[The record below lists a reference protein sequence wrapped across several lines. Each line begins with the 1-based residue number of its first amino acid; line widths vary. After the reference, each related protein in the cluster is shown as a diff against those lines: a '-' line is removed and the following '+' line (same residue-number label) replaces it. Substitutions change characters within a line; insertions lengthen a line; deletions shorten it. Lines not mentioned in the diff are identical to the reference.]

1 MKPWRF
7 CEKDRSDPRSVP
19 RTPGRRRQAEPLR
32 SFSQKW
38 SDIGYLGTRRVSP
51 SATTVRLFTP
61 TGWVIGTL
69 HVPEGVGL
77 LPFLNGDEAFFRM
90 TNVSLPEQPR
100 SIPFL
105 ALQRKAVLIVVPGE
119 DALLGLHEHD
129 RRKRHE
135 VACLFDGGLVMGTLP
150 LPKGVR
156 VSDELMQSE
165 EFFAI
170 EDCTLG
176 IDASPEPVMEAE
188 ELVFVHAAEMFGV
201 AELEAE

>member
-1 MKPWRF
+1 
-7 CEKDRSDPRSVP
+7 
-19 RTPGRRRQAEPLR
+19 
-32 SFSQKW
+32 
-38 SDIGYLGTRRVSP
+38 VSP

-100 SIPFL
+100 TIPFL

-129 RRKRHE
+129 RRTRHE

-176 IDASPEPVMEAE
+176 IDASPEPTMEAE

-201 AELEAE
+201 AELEGE

>member
-1 MKPWRF
+1 
-7 CEKDRSDPRSVP
+7 V
-19 RTPGRRRQAEPLR
+19 TPA
-32 SFSQKW
+32 
-38 SDIGYLGTRRVSP
+38 T
-51 SATTVRLFTP
+51 TTVRLFTP
-61 TGWVIGTL
+61 TGWVIGTMHL
-69 HVPEGVGL
+69 PDGVGL
-77 LPFLNGDEAFFRM
+77 LPFLNGGEAFFRM

-100 SIPFL
+100 TIPFL
-105 ALQRKAVLIVVPGE
+105 AIQRKAVLIVVPGE
-119 DALLGLHEHD
+119 ETLLGLD
-129 RRKRHE
+129 DDGQGVRHE

-176 IDASPEPVMEAE
+176 IDASPEPTMEAE

-201 AELEAE
+201 AELEPE

>member
-1 MKPWRF
+1 M
-7 CEKDRSDPRSVP
+7 
-19 RTPGRRRQAEPLR
+19 
-32 SFSQKW
+32 
-38 SDIGYLGTRRVSP
+38 SP
-51 SATTVRLFTP
+51 IATTARLFTP

-69 HVPEGVGL
+69 HLPEGMGL
-77 LPFLNGDEAFFRM
+77 LPFLNRDESFFRM

-100 SIPFL
+100 TIPFL
-105 ALQRKAVLIVVPGE
+105 ALQRKAILIVVPGE
-119 DALLGLHEHD
+119 DALLGMHD
-129 RRKRHE
+129 DGRDRHE
-135 VACLFDGGLVMGTLP
+135 VTCLFAGGLVMGTLP

-176 IDASPEPVMEAE
+176 IDASPEPLMEAE

-201 AELEAE
+201 AELEPE

>member
-1 MKPWRF
+1 M
-7 CEKDRSDPRSVP
+7 
-19 RTPGRRRQAEPLR
+19 
-32 SFSQKW
+32 SQ
-38 SDIGYLGTRRVSP
+38 ST
-51 SATTVRLFTP
+51 TTVRVFTP
-61 TGWVIGTL
+61 SGWVIGTM
-69 HVPEGVGL
+69 HVPDGAGL
-77 LPFLNGDEAFFRM
+77 LPHLNGDEGFFRM
-90 TNVSLPEQPR
+90 TNVSLPEQPQT
-100 SIPFL
+100 IPFL

-119 DALLGLHEHD
+119 KALLGLESSE
-129 RRKRHE
+129 RQVRHE

-156 VSDELMQSE
+156 VSDELMQSK

>member
-1 MKPWRF
+1 MHLPA
-7 CEKDRSDPRSVP
+7 D
-19 RTPGRRRQAEPLR
+19 TA
-32 SFSQKW
+32 
-38 SDIGYLGTRRVSP
+38 
-51 SATTVRLFTP
+51 
-61 TGWVIGTL
+61 
-69 HVPEGVGL
+69 L
-77 LPFLNGDEAFFRM
+77 LPFLNSGEAFFRM

-100 SIPFL
+100 TIPFL

-119 DALLGLHEHD
+119 KTLLGLDDHAQGV
-129 RRKRHE
+129 RHE
-135 VACLFDGGLVMGTLP
+135 VACLFGGGLVMGTLP

-165 EFFAI
+165 RFFAI

>member
-1 MKPWRF
+1 M
-7 CEKDRSDPRSVP
+7 
-19 RTPGRRRQAEPLR
+19 
-32 SFSQKW
+32 
-38 SDIGYLGTRRVSP
+38 
-51 SATTVRLFTP
+51 RLFTP

-90 TNVSLPEQPR
+90 TN
-100 SIPFL
+100 
-105 ALQRKAVLIVVPGE
+105 E
-119 DALLGLHEHD
+119 DALLGLHEGDTRTRHD
-129 RRKRHE
+129 

-176 IDASPEPVMEAE
+176 IDA
-188 ELVFVHAAEMFGV
+188 
-201 AELEAE
+201 

>member
-1 MKPWRF
+1 
-7 CEKDRSDPRSVP
+7 
-19 RTPGRRRQAEPLR
+19 
-32 SFSQKW
+32 
-38 SDIGYLGTRRVSP
+38 VSP
-51 SATTVRLFTP
+51 SKSTVRLFTP

-77 LPFLNGDEAFFRM
+77 LPFLNGGGSFFRM
-90 TNVSLPEQPR
+90 TNVSLPAQPR
-100 SIPFL
+100 TIPFL
-105 ALQRKAVLIVVPGE
+105 ALQRKAVFLVIPGE
-119 DALLGLHEHD
+119 DALLGIHEHPEQV
-129 RRKRHE
+129 RHE

-150 LPKGVR
+150 LRKGVR

-176 IDASPEPVMEAE
+176 MDASPEPIMEAE

-201 AELEAE
+201 AELEGE